1 MSDDFLLFSSE
12 PLAVQTASTLNP
24 WKILAVDDQQDV
36 HSVTRLA
43 LSGFSFENRPVHI
56 LSAYSGAQA
65 VQMMQAHP
73 DIAMMFLDVVMENA
87 QAGLD
92 VVRTVRNTLHNS
104 MVRIVLRTGQP
115 GQAPEHTVVIEY
127 DINDYKEKTEL
138 TQQKLVSCV
147 AAALRGYRDL
157 LNLEASRQSLA
168 LAQQLLQQAYTEQ
181 KTLIHQRT
189 ELLIQSEKLA
199 SVGQLAAGVAHEINT
214 PMGYVHSNIGTLE
227 GYSQDMF
234 RILDA
239 YALAE
244 GASDRK
250 AYSAVHQI
258 KSEVDYELMRA
269 DIPALLSETREGVER
284 VSKIAQDLRTFSQ
297 VGGVNDWQFV
307 ELHKGID
314 STLNLLRNEI
324 SSKTRV
330 TKRYGDIPEIEC
342 IPAELNQVFMNLLLN
357 AAQAVAE
364 GDGGAIAVNTGVEGD
379 KVWIEVT
386 DNGSGISTE
395 NLPRVFDPFFT
406 TKPIGRGTGLGLS
419 MAFGIVRQ
427 HGGDIAVTSVIGTG
441 STFRVRLPIRPLQ
454 EQRRH
459 EHAI

>member
-1 MSDDFLLFSSE
+1 MALRTSWIEKRAGHANTSQMHY
-12 PLAVQTASTLNP
+12 ARQGV
-24 WKILAVDDQQDV
+24 
-36 HSVTRLA
+36 VTEEMEYVAKREKLPTS
-43 LSGFSFENRPVHI
+43 LI
-56 LSAYSGAQA
+56 
-65 VQMMQAHP
+65 
-73 DIAMMFLDVVMENA
+73 LDVVMENA

-427 HGGDIAVTSVIGTG
+427 HGGDIAVTSVI
-441 STFRVRLPIRPLQ
+441 VRKHIPGAL
-454 EQRRH
+454 
-459 EHAI
+459 AD